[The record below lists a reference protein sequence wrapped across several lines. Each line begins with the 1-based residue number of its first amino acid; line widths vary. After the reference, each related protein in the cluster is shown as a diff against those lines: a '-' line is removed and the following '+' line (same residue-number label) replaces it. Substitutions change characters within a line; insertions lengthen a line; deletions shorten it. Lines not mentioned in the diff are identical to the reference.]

1 MPPKQNKKK
10 SPVRVNDTSAQ
21 SAQGVGSDYDLPTL
35 SRIVDQLQQS
45 ILEIKQ
51 MISDKSSDNSENQGE
66 DHVPQQSSKHHH
78 EGKHGSKNL
87 EAKLNLRLKI
97 HEHRCKRVL
106 NNVRLETQ
114 DD

>member
-21 SAQGVGSDYDLPTL
+21 SVGGDSSYDLHTL
-35 SRIVDQLQQS
+35 LRIVDQLQQS

-78 EGKHGSKNL
+78 EGKHG
-87 EAKLNLRLKI
+87 
-97 HEHRCKRVL
+97 
-106 NNVRLETQ
+106 
-114 DD
+114 